1 MKIMN
6 ILLAVTVLVLA
17 SAARPTLAADASA
30 STASTADRWGYSAL
44 PKPSADEPQDVHA
57 ADNSTYLEKI
67 YWDRKE
73 ERAFKFNALIA
84 LSCTMAALYLIA
96 AFMLF
101 RLGERNKGQL
111 LVHLTSLS
119 LIVYG
124 ALALALVPTTSE
136 SLTAPIGILGA
147 LAGYLFGHVAPRGGG
162 KEKDEPESK
171 TKSSS

>member
-1 MKIMN
+1 MKIAGF
-6 ILLAVTVLVLA
+6 LLAAALLWTA
-17 SAARPTLAADASA
+17 APPSAPAADTPAA
-30 STASTADRWGYSAL
+30 PAAAADRWGYSAL
-44 PKPSADEPQDVHA
+44 PKPAADEAPAAPV
-57 ADNSTYLEKI
+57 ADNSAYIEKL

-84 LSCTMAALYLIA
+84 LSCTMAGLYLIA

-101 RLGERNKGQL
+101 RLSERARGQHI
-111 LVHLTSLS
+111 VHLTSLS

-147 LAGYLFGHVAPRGGG
+147 LAGYLFGHVAPKGEG
-162 KEKDEPESK
+162 KDEPEAK
-171 TKSSS
+171 AKSGT